1 MGNLVETDSAI
12 LSVFHKVR
20 KIKKVARPGISDR
33 LPNLGNYIFIKQT
46 MYQKKNSLK
55 VLTAFQKPVEDDPNL
70 PCLVSAVH
78 IPRRRRAAV
87 R

>member
-1 MGNLVETDSAI
+1 VGNLVETDSAI

-46 MYQKKNSLK
+46 MYQKKTHWKCWPHFRS
-55 VLTAFQKPVEDDPNL
+55 
-70 PCLVSAVH
+70 
-78 IPRRRRAAV
+78 R
-87 R
+87 